1 MKAKSLSSMKI
12 DESLKFYIVD
22 SYSYIFIN
30 LQVTNDVLLFRYLK
44 KLDIFQVNFTTA
56 MKECCKYGY
65 VTFSSE
71 DLEES
76 QKLLEA
82 MGTSGNVRVFHFDN
96 LIHPCQ
102 LC

>member
-1 MKAKSLSSMKI
+1 
-12 DESLKFYIVD
+12 
-22 SYSYIFIN
+22 
-30 LQVTNDVLLFRYLK
+30 
-44 KLDIFQVNFTTA
+44 

-82 MGTSGNVRVFHFDN
+82 MGTSGNVRVFHFDDM
-96 LIHPCQ
+96 IHPYQ